1 MGGSAAPV
9 ELLARVP
16 KNRIAV
22 LIGKGGQTRKMLE
35 EASGAKLDI
44 DSKTGEVMAEWEE
57 EPDPVVRM
65 KMPDVVL
72 AIGRGL
78 APSRAVQLIEDDI
91 FLRMYDIREWVGRQP
106 NQTRRMRSRLIG
118 RNGRIR
124 SLIEE
129 ISNCEMAIHGSTVL
143 VIGDQDG
150 VALAAPAIEGILRG
164 SEHSTVLHGLEQD
177 RKRLKIQSRQL
188 KSFEERGSRDSSK
201 FDTLVPGL
209 AQARRR
215 RERRDKDSQVSP
227 SDSDEVS
234 EVMELADDESVTF
247 EEE

>member
-1 MGGSAAPV
+1 M

-35 EASGAKLDI
+35 EISGAELDI
-44 DSKTGEVMAEWEE
+44 DSQTGEVMAEWKE

-78 APSRAVQLIEDDI
+78 APSRAIQLIQDDV

-143 VIGDQDG
+143 VIGDRAG
-150 VALAAPAIEGILRG
+150 ITLAGPAIEGILRG
-164 SEHSTVLHGLEQD
+164 SEHSTILHGLEQD
-177 RKRLKIQSRQL
+177 RKRMRMQSRQL
-188 KSFEERGSRDSSK
+188 ESFEERGSGDSSK

-215 RERRDKDSQVSP
+215 RERRHKASQIDP

-234 EVMELADDESVTF
+234 EVMHLADDESVTF

>member
-1 MGGSAAPV
+1 
-9 ELLARVP
+9 
-16 KNRIAV
+16 
-22 LIGKGGQTRKMLE
+22 
-35 EASGAKLDI
+35 
-44 DSKTGEVMAEWEE
+44 
-57 EPDPVVRM
+57 
-65 KMPDVVL
+65 MPDMIL

-78 APSRAVQLIEDDI
+78 APSRAVQLIRDDI

-150 VALAAPAIEGILRG
+150 ITLAAPAIEGILRG

-177 RKRLKIQSRQL
+177 RKRLRIQSRRL
-188 KSFEERGSRDSSK
+188 DSFEERESQEPSK

-215 RERRDKDSQVSP
+215 RERRHRTSQVDP

-234 EVMELADDESVTF
+234 EVMELSDDESVTF
-247 EEE
+247 QEE

>member
-1 MGGSAAPV
+1 M

-35 EASGAKLDI
+35 EISGAELDI
-44 DSKTGEVMAEWEE
+44 DSQTGEVMAEWKE

-78 APSRAVQLIEDDI
+78 APSRAIQLIQDDV

-143 VIGDQDG
+143 VIGDREG
-150 VALAAPAIEGILRG
+150 IALAGPAIEGILRG
-164 SEHSTVLHGLEQD
+164 SEHSTILHGLEQD
-177 RKRLKIQSRQL
+177 RKRMRMQSRQL
-188 KSFEERGSRDSSK
+188 ESFEERGSGISSK

-215 RERRDKDSQVSP
+215 RERRHKASQIDP

-234 EVMELADDESVTF
+234 EVMHLADDESVTF